1 MRSFLR
7 AVFWIV
13 GVLAV
18 IGLALRL
25 TVMRTWVVP
34 DDAVLDVSMA
44 PSLAGGDT
52 VILWTRGQR
61 GFGELVRCNDPED
74 AQRWVVGRIVGLEGD
89 TVEVQGGVV
98 RVNGTRYNVSDAC
111 QKSRIELTDKNG
123 NQYEATCSRVEMAGG
138 WHFRAMVVG
147 ESPES
152 PVKATIGPGL
162 VYLLSDN
169 RSLHDDSR
177 DFGAIPAETC
187 KELIIFRLWDR
198 DGFFGGGERFTT
210 VR

>member
-1 MRSFLR
+1 
-7 AVFWIV
+7 
-13 GVLAV
+13 
-18 IGLALRL
+18 
-25 TVMRTWVVP
+25 
-34 DDAVLDVSMA
+34 
-44 PSLAGGDT
+44 
-52 VILWTRGQR
+52 
-61 GFGELVRCNDPED
+61 
-74 AQRWVVGRIVGLEGD
+74 
-89 TVEVQGGVV
+89 
-98 RVNGTRYNVSDAC
+98 
-111 QKSRIELTDKNG
+111 
-123 NQYEATCSRVEMAGG
+123 MAGG

-198 DGFFGGGERFTT
+198 DGFFGGGERLTT